1 MVGKRHLRALRAV
14 YEALSGREVRWA
26 LTGSLS
32 FALQGAPV
40 EPDDID
46 IQTDREGA
54 YEIQRALHE
63 HVTRRVEFSSS
74 AAGGIRSHFGELRIG
89 GVRVEVMGDVQKR
102 LPDGSWEAPVA
113 LERHTRRVEVEG
125 MSVPVLALEYEAA
138 AYRRLGRLDT
148 ARMLEEMLEK
158 ENRERGEGRHG

>member
-1 MVGKRHLRALRAV
+1 VVGERHLRALRAV

-148 ARMLEEMLEK
+148 ARMLEEMLER
-158 ENRERGEGRHG
+158 ENRERGEGGHG